1 MQLAYHWL
9 SWTNEDTNFRET
21 IDPIL
26 PEWVGSRVSISSRP
40 IILVDWIASC
50 VAFISIFF
58 ALLKKNWGYLRVLHE
73 FLSQH
78 VERLTS

>member
-58 ALLKKNWGYLRVLHE
+58 AHLKKTGE
-73 FLSQH
+73 
-78 VERLTS
+78 TSGCYTNFFRNTLND